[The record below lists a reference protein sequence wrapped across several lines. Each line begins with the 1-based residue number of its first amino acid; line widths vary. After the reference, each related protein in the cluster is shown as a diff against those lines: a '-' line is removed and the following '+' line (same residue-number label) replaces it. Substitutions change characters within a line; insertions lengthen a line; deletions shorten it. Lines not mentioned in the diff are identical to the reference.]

1 MVSLLWLIFA
11 VLLVLWLIGFAVDW
25 GAFIWLLL
33 VAAIVIL
40 LINVI
45 GGLTRGRRF

>member
-1 MVSLLWLIFA
+1 
-11 VLLVLWLIGFAVDW
+11 VLWLIGFAVDW

-33 VAAIVIL
+33 VLAVVAL

-45 GGLTRGRRF
+45 GGLTRRRY